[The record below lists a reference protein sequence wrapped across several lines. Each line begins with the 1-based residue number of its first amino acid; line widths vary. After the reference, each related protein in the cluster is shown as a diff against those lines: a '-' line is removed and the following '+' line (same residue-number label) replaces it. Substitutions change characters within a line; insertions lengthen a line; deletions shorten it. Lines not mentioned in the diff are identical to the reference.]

1 MTAALEIPEIMN
13 KPMIDLFGGVEE
25 IDNPRVDELTARL
38 EERVAQN
45 PTDLRA
51 LLLLGNG
58 YYLQG
63 KIAQSME
70 IFNRAI
76 ALNPDYPYAH
86 YYIGIAQYR
95 SAHIAEAI
103 QSLRR
108 VTELAPS
115 LVMAY
120 YWLGITYF
128 HSGNYAEARN
138 AFETLLEKNK
148 ESHIAHYH
156 AAVICMF
163 QRDYRAAQTHLSAL
177 VNLGSRDPQ
186 VYLRLGNCHFHLHQI
201 SEAMGAYRQGL
212 KLNPDN
218 GPLKE
223 ALAELVDVQAP

>member
-1 MTAALEIPEIMN
+1 MN
-13 KPMIDLFGGVEE
+13 KPIIDLFGGVEE

-45 PTDLRA
+45 PADLRS

-63 KIAQSME
+63 KIARSIE

-95 SAHIAEAI
+95 SGHIAEAI
-103 QSLRR
+103 ASLSR
-108 VTELAPS
+108 VTALAPS

-128 HSGNYAEARN
+128 HCGNYAEARK
-138 AFETLLEKNK
+138 AFETLLEKNN

-163 QRDYRAAQTHLSAL
+163 QREYEAARAHLAKL
-177 VNLGSRDPQ
+177 VDLGSRDPQ
-186 VYLRLGNCHFHLHQI
+186 VYLRLGNCHFRLHQLT
-201 SEAMGAYRQGL
+201 EAMAAYRKGL

-218 GPLKE
+218 VPLQE

>member
-1 MTAALEIPEIMN
+1 MN

-45 PTDLRA
+45 PTDIRS

-63 KIAQSME
+63 KIARSME

-103 QSLRR
+103 KSLSR

-115 LVMAY
+115 MVMAY

-128 HSGNYAEARN
+128 HCGNYAEARK
-138 AFETLLEKNK
+138 AFETLLEKND

-163 QRDYRAAQTHLSAL
+163 QRDYQAAQEHLAAL
-177 VNLGSRDPQ
+177 VKLGSQDPQ
-186 VYLRLGNCHFHLHQI
+186 VYLRLGNCHFHLHKI
-201 SEAMGAYRQGL
+201 SEAMAAYRQGL
-212 KLNPDN
+212 KRNPDN

>member
-1 MTAALEIPEIMN
+1 MN
-13 KPMIDLFGGVEE
+13 KPVIDLFGGVEE
-25 IDNPRVDELTARL
+25 IDNPRVDELTSRL

-45 PTDLRA
+45 PTDLRS

-63 KIAQSME
+63 KIARSME

-86 YYIGIAQYR
+86 YYVGIAQYR

-103 QSLRR
+103 QSLSR
-108 VTELAPS
+108 VTALAPS

-120 YWLGITYF
+120 YWLGIAYF
-128 HSGNYAEARN
+128 HSGNYAEARK
-138 AFETLLEKNK
+138 AFETLLEKNT

-163 QRDYRAAQTHLSAL
+163 QRDYQAAQGHLTSL
-177 VNLGSRDPQ
+177 MKLGSRDPQ
-186 VYLRLGNCHFHLHQI
+186 VYLRLGNCYFHLHKV
-201 SEAMGAYRQGL
+201 SEAMDAYRQGL

-218 GPLKE
+218 APLKE
-223 ALAELVDVQAP
+223 ALAELMDVQAP